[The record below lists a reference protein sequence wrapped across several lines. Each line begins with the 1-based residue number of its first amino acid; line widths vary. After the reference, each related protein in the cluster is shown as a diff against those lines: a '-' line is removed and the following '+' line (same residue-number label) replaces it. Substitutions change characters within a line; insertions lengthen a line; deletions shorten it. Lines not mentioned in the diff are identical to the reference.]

1 MTPAVEFHGLRKRF
15 RRLQVLDGI
24 DAALSSGRTTAIVGP
39 NASGKSTL
47 IKCVL
52 GLVRPDVGECLVL
65 GQPAGSDPEYRRR
78 IGYMPQGAPLP
89 ENLTGRE
96 ILSLVR
102 SLRPSDPVDEDLLHR
117 YNLGAELDKPV
128 RTLSGGTRQKLN
140 VIVAFLFRPKLI
152 VLDEPTAGL
161 DPLASAILK
170 DRVQESVQA
179 GASVLLTSHV
189 MSEVEE
195 LADEVLFLVDGK
207 AHFHGSLEGLRSLTG
222 EHRLERAVARL
233 MRMRAA

>member
-1 MTPAVEFHGLRKRF
+1 
-15 RRLQVLDGI
+15 
-24 DAALSSGRTTAIVGP
+24 
-39 NASGKSTL
+39 
-47 IKCVL
+47 
-52 GLVRPDVGECLVL
+52 
-65 GQPAGSDPEYRRR
+65 
-78 IGYMPQGAPLP
+78 
-89 ENLTGRE
+89 
-96 ILSLVR
+96 
-102 SLRPSDPVDEDLLHR
+102 
-117 YNLGAELDKPV
+117 V

-140 VIVAFLFRPKLI
+140 AILAFLFRPELI

-170 DRVQESVQA
+170 DLVQA
-179 GASVLLTSHV
+179 SVRAGATALLTSHV

-207 AHFHGSLEGLRSLTG
+207 PHFHGSLEGLRHLTG

>member
-1 MTPAVEFHGLRKRF
+1 MMPAVEIRGLRKRF
-15 RRLQVLDGI
+15 GRLQVLDGI
-24 DAALSSGRTTAIVGP
+24 DAVLASGRATAIVGP

-52 GLVRPDVGECLVL
+52 GLVRPDAGECRVL
-65 GQPAGSDPEYRRR
+65 GQPSGSDPEYRRR

-96 ILSLVR
+96 VLSLLR
-102 SLRPSDPVDEDLLHR
+102 GLRPAEPVDEDLLHR
-117 YNLGAELDKPV
+117 FRLDTQLDKPV

-140 VIVAFLFRPKLI
+140 AIVAFLFRPALI

-161 DPLASAILK
+161 DPLASALLK
-170 DRVQESVQA
+170 DQVQTSVRA
-179 GASVLLTSHV
+179 GATALLTSHV

-207 AHFHGSLEGLRSLTG
+207 SHFHGSLEGLRHLTG
-222 EHRLERAVARL
+222 EQRLERAVARL

>member
-1 MTPAVEFHGLRKRF
+1 MIPAIEFRGLRKRF
-15 RRLQVLDGI
+15 GRLQVLDGI
-24 DAALSSGRTTAIVGP
+24 DAVLSPGRTTAIVGP

-52 GLVRPDVGECLVL
+52 GLVRPDAGECRVL
-65 GQPAGSDPEYRRR
+65 GQPAGRDPHYRRR

-96 ILSLVR
+96 VLSLLR
-102 SLRPSDPVDEDLLHR
+102 GLRPADPIDEELLHR
-117 YNLGAELDKPV
+117 FNLGPQLDKPV

-140 VIVAFLFRPKLI
+140 AIVAFLFRPALI
-152 VLDEPTAGL
+152 ILDEPTAGL

-170 DRVQESVQA
+170 DRVQEAVRN
-179 GASVLLTSHV
+179 GASALLTSHV

-207 AHFHGSLEGLRSLTG
+207 PHFHGSLEQLRHLTN
-222 EHRLERAVARL
+222 EHRLERAIARL

>member
-1 MTPAVEFHGLRKRF
+1 MSVAIELTGLRKRF
-15 RRLQVLDGI
+15 GRLQVLDGI
-24 DAALSSGRTTAIVGP
+24 DAALPAGRTTAVVGP

-47 IKCVL
+47 IKCIL
-52 GLVRPDVGECLVL
+52 GLVRPD
-65 GQPAGSDPEYRRR
+65 AGGCTVFGRRAGPDPEYRRR

-89 ENLTGRE
+89 ENLTGNE
-96 ILSLVR
+96 MLALVR
-102 SLRPSDPVDEDLLHR
+102 DLRRGEETDAELLHR
-117 YNLGAELDKPV
+117 FDLGGQLDKPV
-128 RTLSGGTRQKLN
+128 RALSGGTRQKLN
-140 VIVAFLFRPKLI
+140 AAIAFLFRPALI

-170 DRVQESVQA
+170 DQVQA
-179 GASVLLTSHV
+179 AVRAGGSALLTSHV

-207 AHFHGSLEGLRSLTG
+207 AHFHGSLEGLRHLTG